1 MNNICIK
8 TNDGTEHVMS
18 VETYARW
25 LCLVEAI
32 DVIQRTAEKNNID
45 LDKRTDWVKPLA
57 IQKYIDERFHGM
69 LHDVKVEEHL
79 DIETFEAIK
88 EISKIKQLVCLDD
101 ADLLS

>member
-1 MNNICIK
+1 MKNICIT
-8 TNDGTEHVMS
+8 TNDSVEHVMS

-25 LCLVEAI
+25 LCLMEAI

-57 IQKYIDERFHGM
+57 IQKYIDERFPGM

-79 DIETFEAIK
+79 DVEHL
-88 EISKIKQLVCLDD
+88 KIGRAHV
-101 ADLLS
+101 